1 MSNVVLEVKNLS
13 VSYGPLMVVRNLSFS
28 VNDGEILALI
38 GSNGAGKSSII
49 NGLCG
54 VLSGITGEVSFYGE
68 RIDGKPANERV
79 EKGLVQVPEGR
90 LLFTSMTVLENL
102 NIGAC
107 LPRARENKS
116 KNLEFVY
123 DLFPRL
129 AERKHQYAGTLS
141 GGEQQ
146 MLAIGRSLMANPKLL
161 ILDEPSWGLAPKLVL
176 DVFDAVRKINH
187 EGVTIILVEQHI
199 KQCLRVAQ
207 RALVIENGKISVE
220 GISEE
225 LMNNEHVKRAYLGM

>member
-1 MSNVVLEVKNLS
+1 M
-13 VSYGPLMVVRNLSFS
+13 
-28 VNDGEILALI
+28 
-38 GSNGAGKSSII
+38 
-49 NGLCG
+49 
-54 VLSGITGEVSFYGE
+54 
-68 RIDGKPANERV
+68 
-79 EKGLVQVPEGR
+79 
-90 LLFTSMTVLENL
+90 ENL

-187 EGVTIILVEQHI
+187 EGVTIILVEQHT

>member
-1 MSNVVLEVKNLS
+1 
-13 VSYGPLMVVRNLSFS
+13 
-28 VNDGEILALI
+28 
-38 GSNGAGKSSII
+38 
-49 NGLCG
+49 
-54 VLSGITGEVSFYGE
+54 
-68 RIDGKPANERV
+68 
-79 EKGLVQVPEGR
+79 
-90 LLFTSMTVLENL
+90 
-102 NIGAC
+102 
-107 LPRARENKS
+107 
-116 KNLEFVY
+116 
-123 DLFPRL
+123 
-129 AERKHQYAGTLS
+129 
-141 GGEQQ
+141 
-146 MLAIGRSLMANPKLL
+146 MANPKLL